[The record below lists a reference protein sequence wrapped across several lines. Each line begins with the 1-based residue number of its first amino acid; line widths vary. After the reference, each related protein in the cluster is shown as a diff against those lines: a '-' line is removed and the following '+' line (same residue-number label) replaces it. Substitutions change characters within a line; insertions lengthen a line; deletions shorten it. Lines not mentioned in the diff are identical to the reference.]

1 MASAACSAWAETF
14 NIVTGEGNNIIYATG
29 ALAAG
34 EMTYSNGGATLTL
47 LDKEYSLASI
57 SSMYVDN
64 TALRQNTVTVN
75 YDNSKATVT
84 VDAAIARFVDISISG
99 AKVSIIQADDAGAD
113 TSGEIIYVLKGTSE
127 EGAFYMEG
135 SYKSTVELAGVNLSN
150 PDGAAIDI
158 QNGKRIKLKVTK
170 GSENTLSDGAGGKQK
185 GCLVCKGHLEISG
198 KGSLNLS
205 AHTSHALYAKEYI
218 TLEDADITIDAAVK
232 DGVNCNQ
239 YLEVTGGSL
248 TISGVGDDG
257 IQVAFKDDT
266 DREAEDTGSILISG
280 GTLNVAATAT
290 ASKAIKADGD
300 ITISGGTITAS
311 VAGGGKWDDEDLKTK
326 AATCI
331 SADGDMTITG
341 GSLNLTATG
350 AGGKGIS
357 IDGNLSVSDGEIK
370 VSTSG
375 GMYAYVN
382 GKEYSNYTGNTDNL
396 ASDLKSSPK
405 GIKADGDVHITGGT
419 FDITTKGNG
428 GEGIESKAV
437 MTIDGGVIVINSYD
451 DGLNSSSHMH
461 INGGD
466 ITVIATNNDAI
477 DSNGNMYIAGGTI
490 RAFGAS
496 APECGIDANEEGGYS
511 VVFTGGYLLACGGSN
526 STPSTSASTQA
537 YVSTNLSLSAGA
549 TVELKD
555 GDTVLATF
563 TVPENYTTSS
573 QPGFGGGPGGGR
585 PGGGPG
591 GNQGN
596 SGVLISCPGLT
607 SGSNYTMSSGSSSA
621 SATARLTGGQSG
633 PGRPW

>member
-1 MASAACSAWAETF
+1 
-14 NIVTGEGNNIIYATG
+14 
-29 ALAAG
+29 
-34 EMTYSNGGATLTL
+34 
-47 LDKEYSLASI
+47 
-57 SSMYVDN
+57 
-64 TALRQNTVTVN
+64 
-75 YDNSKATVT
+75 
-84 VDAAIARFVDISISG
+84 
-99 AKVSIIQADDAGAD
+99 
-113 TSGEIIYVLKGTSE
+113 
-127 EGAFYMEG
+127 
-135 SYKSTVELAGVNLSN
+135 
-150 PDGAAIDI
+150 
-158 QNGKRIKLKVTK
+158 
-170 GSENTLSDGAGGKQK
+170 
-185 GCLVCKGHLEISG
+185 
-198 KGSLNLS
+198 
-205 AHTSHALYAKEYI
+205 
-218 TLEDADITIDAAVK
+218 
-232 DGVNCNQ
+232 
-239 YLEVTGGSL
+239 
-248 TISGVGDDG
+248 
-257 IQVAFKDDT
+257 
-266 DREAEDTGSILISG
+266 
-280 GTLNVAATAT
+280 
-290 ASKAIKADGD
+290 
-300 ITISGGTITAS
+300 
-311 VAGGGKWDDEDLKTK
+311 
-326 AATCI
+326 
-331 SADGDMTITG
+331 
-341 GSLNLTATG
+341 
-350 AGGKGIS
+350 
-357 IDGNLSVSDGEIK
+357 
-370 VSTSG
+370 
-375 GMYAYVN
+375 
-382 GKEYSNYTGNTDNL
+382 
-396 ASDLKSSPK
+396 
-405 GIKADGDVHITGGT
+405 
-419 FDITTKGNG
+419 
-428 GEGIESKAV
+428 